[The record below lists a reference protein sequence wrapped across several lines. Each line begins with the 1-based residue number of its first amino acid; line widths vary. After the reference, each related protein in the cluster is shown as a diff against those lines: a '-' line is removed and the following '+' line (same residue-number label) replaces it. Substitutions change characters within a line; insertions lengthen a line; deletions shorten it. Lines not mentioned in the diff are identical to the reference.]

1 MPLVDLIIVSSICSK
16 KQEDNLS
23 SVIKSLSHPQKH
35 IFSSKYILFDGAPSA
50 HLKVD
55 YERYIKY
62 KKYYSVNYP
71 DFKIIENLDCLYYR
85 NNLEK
90 FIRGNFD
97 GLAENLLIIQDDIIL
112 NDFDLKTVLESK
124 ALFSECKILYFR
136 EDRLRCNHWFN
147 EVHPSGFN
155 EIGSSESQDLI
166 KKHGW
171 NEKAYL
177 ITKDNLIEILDNL
190 PIAGGSQKQGK
201 FIHSYYQNMMKRQTW
216 QTITEEEQLDYWKLW
231 GSYEH
236 KTIHHKHLSTKR
248 SSFT

>member
-1 MPLVDLIIVSSICSK
+1 
-16 KQEDNLS
+16 
-23 SVIKSLSHPQKH
+23 H
-35 IFSSKYILFDGAPSA
+35 IFSSKYILFDGAPPSQ
-50 HLKVD
+50 LKVD

-71 DFKIIENLDCLYYR
+71 DFKIIENSDCLYYR

-97 GLAENLLIIQDDIIL
+97 GLAKNLLVVQDDIIL
-112 NDFDLKTVLESK
+112 DDFDLKTVLESK

-136 EDRLRCNHWFN
+136 EDVLRCNHWFN

-166 KKHGW
+166 KTHGW

-177 ITKDNLIEILDNL
+177 ITKDNLIEIFDNL
-190 PIAGGSQKQGK
+190 PITDGSQKQGK
-201 FIHSYYQNMMKRQTW
+201 FIHSYYQNMLVGAEKRKTW
-216 QTITEEEQLDYWKLW
+216 QTITEEE
-231 GSYEH
+231 
-236 KTIHHKHLSTKR
+236 
-248 SSFT
+248 

>member
-50 HLKVD
+50 QLKVD

-147 EVHPSGFN
+147 E
-155 EIGSSESQDLI
+155 IGSSESQDLI

-190 PIAGGSQKQGK
+190 SIAGGSQKQGK
-201 FIHSYYQNMMKRQTW
+201 FIHSYYQNMMKRKTW